1 MNTGSIRLFVDSELA
16 LDVELG
22 TNALQAHYLTSVMRR
37 TVGDL
42 VTLFNGRDG
51 EWLARI
57 RATRRDQVRLV
68 AESQLRAQAN
78 RPPMAL
84 AFAPLKRD
92 ATDLVVGKATELG
105 ATSIHPVITAHSN
118 TQRVNLE
125 RYRAI
130 TIEAAEQCERLDL
143 PTLHAPVPLVQF
155 LYQWD
160 SAKNLLLCAERSNVP
175 KITELRL
182 ASPAAG
188 LIVGPEGGFA
198 STELELMRRYT
209 FLNLVSLG
217 PLVLRAETAAI
228 AGMALL
234 QSQLG

>member
-1 MNTGSIRLFVDSELA
+1 MNTGSIRLFVDTALA
-16 LDVELG
+16 ADVELG

-42 VTLFNGRDG
+42 VTLFNGRHG

-68 AESQLRAQAN
+68 VESQLRPQLN

-84 AFAPLKRD
+84 VFAPLKRD
-92 ATDLVVGKATELG
+92 ATDLVVEKATELG
-105 ATSIHPVITAHSN
+105 ATSIHPIITAHSN
-118 TQRVNLE
+118 TLRVNLE

-143 PTLHAPVPLVQF
+143 PDVHAPVPLMQF

-160 SAKNLLLCAERSNVP
+160 SAKKLLLCAERSDAP
-175 KITELRL
+175 RIGTQ
-182 ASPAAG
+182 AAG
-188 LIVGPEGGFA
+188 LIIGPEGGFA

-209 FLNLVSLG
+209 FLNIVSLG

-234 QSQLG
+234 QAQLG